1 MDFLS
6 LGVDQLLVAG
16 CCTSADHAAHA
27 RSRNMPACMATGQ
40 AAGIAAAVAIEAGV
54 RVRDVQVA
62 KVQVAKVRQALR
74 ALNMPIHA
82 EDGAARQ
89 LRAVRPA
96 SPGRPGTIPGRAG

>member
-1 MDFLS
+1 M
-6 LGVDQLLVAG
+6 GVDQLLVAG
-16 CCTSADHAAHA
+16 RCISADHAAHA

-54 RVRDVQVA
+54 RVRDLQVA
-62 KVQVAKVRQALR
+62 KVQQALR